1 MTEERTIGMEE
12 AETGR
17 GGRTKIRFAYWKTGI
32 FNEMNTKIVL
42 VAKIKLLK
50 MFTKYTVVE

>member
-17 GGRTKIRFAYWKTGI
+17 GERTKIRFAYWKTGI
-32 FNEMNTKIVL
+32 FNEMNTEIVL

-50 MFTKYTVVE
+50 MFTKRNTQ